1 LTTPRSRRPR
11 GVVDTS
17 VLVAGI
23 SGFRSGIVSSS
34 NPSAQLLRDW
44 IERATFTWLLS
55 EEILSEYKAVLRRLK
70 VRRET
75 VGALI
80 NLLREEAELLS
91 PGTKGS
97 ISSDPGDEP
106 FCACAEAGDAD
117 FLVTLNP
124 RDFPQG
130 ALTTK
135 VLAPG
140 EPLPSGRMTKRNASR
155 KQK

>member
-1 LTTPRSRRPR
+1 MPTARARRPR

-23 SGFRSGIVSSS
+23 SGFRFGAVSSS

-44 IERATFTWLLS
+44 LDRGTFTWIVS
-55 EEILSEYKAVLRRLK
+55 EEILNESKAVLKRLK

-75 VGALI
+75 IGLLI
-80 NLLREEAELLS
+80 NLLREEAELIAPRIKTMS
-91 PGTKGS
+91 P
-97 ISSDPGDEP
+97 DPADDP
-106 FCACAEAGDAD
+106 FCACAEEGGAD

-124 RDFPQG
+124 KDFPQA
-130 ALTTK
+130 ALSAR

-140 EPLPSGRMTKRNASR
+140 APLPSGRRP
-155 KQK
+155 KQR

>member
-1 LTTPRSRRPR
+1 MPTARARRPR

-23 SGFRSGIVSSS
+23 SGFRAGAVSPA

-44 IERATFTWLLS
+44 IERGTFTWIVS
-55 EEILSEYKAVLRRLK
+55 EETLAEYKVVLRRLK

-75 VGALI
+75 IGVLI
-80 NLLREEAELLS
+80 NLLREEAELIS
-91 PGTKGS
+91 PRIVTK
-97 ISSDPGDEP
+97 ISPDPADDP
-106 FCACAEAGDAD
+106 FCACAEEGAAD

-124 RDFPQG
+124 RDFPQS
-130 ALTTK
+130 ALSAK

-140 EPLPSGRMTKRNASR
+140 NPLPSGRIP
-155 KQK
+155 

>member
-1 LTTPRSRRPR
+1 LPTARSRRPR

-23 SGFRSGIVSSS
+23 SGFRPGAVSSS

-44 IERATFTWLLS
+44 LDRATFTWIVS
-55 EEILSEYKAVLRRLK
+55 EEILEEYKGVLRRLK

-75 VGALI
+75 IGILV
-80 NLLREEAELLS
+80 NLLREEAELIAPRARALS
-91 PGTKGS
+91 P
-97 ISSDPGDEP
+97 DPADDP
-106 FCACAEAGDAD
+106 FCACAEEGRAD

-124 RDFPQG
+124 RDFPQV
-130 ALTTK
+130 ALSAT

-140 EPLPSGRMTKRNASR
+140 TPLPSRRRAKR
-155 KQK
+155 

>member
-1 LTTPRSRRPR
+1 MTTPRSRRPR

-23 SGFRSGIVSSS
+23 SGFRAGVVSSS

-55 EEILSEYKAVLRRLK
+55 EEILSEYKVVLRRLK

-75 VGALI
+75 IGALI
-80 NLLREEAELLS
+80 NLLREEAELFS
-91 PGTKGS
+91 PKATGS
-97 ISSDPGDEP
+97 ISADPGDDP
-106 FCACAEAGDAD
+106 FCACAQDGGAD

-124 RDFPQG
+124 RDFPQD
-130 ALTTK
+130 ALSAK

-140 EPLPSGRMTKRNASR
+140 EPLPSGSRTQRKASR
-155 KQK
+155 KPQ

>member
-1 LTTPRSRRPR
+1 MPTARSRRPR

-23 SGFRSGIVSSS
+23 SGFRSGSVSPD

-44 IERATFTWLLS
+44 IERGTFTWIVSQETLA
-55 EEILSEYKAVLRRLK
+55 EYKAVLRRLK

-75 VGALI
+75 IGLLI
-80 NLLREEAELLS
+80 NLPSEEAELIS
-91 PGTKGS
+91 PRTTTK
-97 ISSDPGDEP
+97 ISPDPADDP
-106 FCACAEAGDAD
+106 FCACAEDGAAD

-124 RDFPQG
+124 RDFPQA
-130 ALTTK
+130 ALSAK

-140 EPLPSGRMTKRNASR
+140 RPLPSGRISKHR
-155 KQK
+155 